1 MKGIN
6 LCVAIVML
14 LLSILFMFISV
25 SFFIR
30 KDFEGAVVSFFT
42 SSSFLFFTY
51 IVKRKL

>member
-6 LCVAIVML
+6 ICVAIVML
-14 LLSILFMFISV
+14 LLAILFMFISI

-30 KDFEGAVVSFFT
+30 KDFEGAVISFFT
-42 SSSFLFFTY
+42 SSMFLFFTY